1 MQRAKYVR
9 VVSVIDPD
17 SKLEVEVSIYKHEN
31 GGMFGIDSS
40 FVDQVAD
47 QIMDDDRAII
57 VDPFYELH
65 ELKDGESMFLI
76 LED

>member
-1 MQRAKYVR
+1 MQKAKYVK
-9 VVSVIDPD
+9 VVTVIDPD

-31 GGMFGIDSS
+31 GGMFGIDGS

-47 QIMDDDRAII
+47 GVLGTEDAVI
-57 VDPFYELH
+57 VDPFYEIDD
-65 ELKDGESMFLI
+65 LKDGEPLYLI